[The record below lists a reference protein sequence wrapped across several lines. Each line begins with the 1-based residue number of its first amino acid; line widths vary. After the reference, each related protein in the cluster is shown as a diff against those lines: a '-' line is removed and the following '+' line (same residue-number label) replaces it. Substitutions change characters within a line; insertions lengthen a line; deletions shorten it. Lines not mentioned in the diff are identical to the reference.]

1 MKTAHY
7 VRLAVGTVVIA
18 LGWFAWRSWAELESA
33 PPFATRPRWSSAHYA
48 QAARAVA
55 ALGGPLLPSPT
66 EISARVEIVEE
77 EVAAAP
83 PPPQA
88 DAPAPWEFVDGDA
101 QLVQG
106 PEGLVGLAGLAN
118 GFTRETQRVRVSLTA
133 FDALA
138 RGSLVP
144 LELPGGERYL
154 ARVENLIAHE
164 DGDRSW
170 TGHLDGFGSLHP
182 VIFTQGDVATF
193 ATIAAPG
200 GLYAL
205 EAYGEDGVLF
215 RDERE
220 ELQDPSKACELYPD

>member
-1 MKTAHY
+1 MREAHY
-7 VRLAVGTVVIA
+7 VRMTAGAVVIA
-18 LGWFAWRSWAELESA
+18 LGWFAWRSWVELESA
-33 PPFATRPRWSSAHYA
+33 PPFATKPRWTAANYAH
-48 QAARAVA
+48 AARAVA
-55 ALGGPLLPSPT
+55 ALGGPLLPAPT
-66 EISARVEIVEE
+66 DIAARVEIVDEQ
-77 EVAAAP
+77 VAVA

-101 QLVQG
+101 RFVRG
-106 PEGLVGLAGLAN
+106 PEGTEELASLAN
-118 GFTRETQRVRVSLTA
+118 GFTRESQRVRVSFSA

-144 LELPGGERYL
+144 LELPSGERYL
-154 ARVENLIAHE
+154 ARVENLVAHE
-164 DGDRSW
+164 GGDRSW

-182 VIFTQGDVATF
+182 VVFTQGDVATF

-220 ELQDPSKACELYPD
+220 ELHDASQACELYPD